1 MKLLVRRAVET
12 RRLRSIERERERE
25 REKKE
30 VFKHLD
36 HEKSHFFAQF
46 EQLKLLFLE
55 EPSSNTQHPT
65 VSNALR
71 AHGPRDTA
79 RVVRQTEAT

>member
-12 RRLRSIERERERE
+12 RRLRSIERERE

-55 EPSSNTQHPT
+55 ELSSNTQHPT

>member
-12 RRLRSIERERERE
+12 RRLRSIEKERER
-25 REKKE
+25 KKE